1 MTISST
7 TNRAGFV
14 CNGVTYQFPF
24 DFKILAKSDLQVY
37 LYNTITRLSTQLTL
51 NVDYTVEIA
60 SPGPGGTVTL
70 IGAYG
75 PPRPRGVIPGAEYTL
90 TLLRAMPRTQ
100 EIDFIN
106 GDSLDENNIEGMGDR
121 ITMMVQELDEKIGRS
136 VLLPPSSSVTGIEL
150 PIPAA
155 GKLIRWKAT
164 LDGFENVA
172 VADIGSQVI
181 NNFWAVVL
189 AAAGSSLAEA
199 LATMGL
205 DGSLETFAL
214 PDNTTISSFM
224 KTLLDDADAATA
236 RTTLGI
242 AEIATQAETNAG
254 TDDARIVTPKKLYAT
269 PGIYRK
275 NAIINGDMGIAQ
287 RGTAFAACADGAY
300 TLDRWKLINGSDA
313 VMAISQ
319 NTTERPTIAQSGV
332 RFNASLVVDVTTA
345 DASIG
350 ATQACAL
357 QYTLEGYD
365 IRHFMGQQVT
375 LSFWVAAT
383 KPGTYCVVLL
393 NAGSDKIYPVNYTIS
408 QANTWEKKAITL
420 TMHDGASGTW
430 DFTNGIG
437 LRIRFVL
444 AAGSTC
450 ANGTN
455 ATWGTTGLYG
465 VSGQVNSL
473 DSADNYFL
481 ITGVQL
487 EKGSVATPFEFRPFA
502 QELMLCQRY
511 YWRKNFESGEPIA
524 NLQAFGTSAAYGK
537 LLQHPVDMRATPTA
551 NRSGVGDF
559 QLSNA
564 VSITAQCTEFII
576 AAKRHEVSCG
586 GAVRTGDGLVA
597 GDCSV
602 LFAYGTSCWIDADA
616 EL

>member
-1 MTISST
+1 MKI
-7 TNRAGFV
+7 A
-14 CNGVTYQFPF
+14 GVT
-24 DFKILAKSDLQVY
+24 I
-37 LYNTITRLSTQLTL
+37 
-51 NVDYTVEIA
+51 
-60 SPGPGGTVTL
+60 
-70 IGAYG
+70 
-75 PPRPRGVIPGAEYTL
+75 
-90 TLLRAMPRTQ
+90 Q
-100 EIDFIN
+100 EPK
-106 GDSLDENNIEGMGDR
+106 
-121 ITMMVQELDEKIGRS
+121 V
-136 VLLPPSSSVTGIEL
+136 
-150 PIPAA
+150 
-155 GKLIRWKAT
+155 
-164 LDGFENVA
+164 
-172 VADIGSQVI
+172 
-181 NNFWAVVL
+181 
-189 AAAGSSLAEA
+189 
-199 LATMGL
+199 
-205 DGSLETFAL
+205 
-214 PDNTTISSFM
+214 
-224 KTLLDDADAATA
+224 
-236 RTTLGI
+236 
-242 AEIATQAETNAG
+242 ATQAETDAG
-254 TDDARIVTPKKLYAT
+254 TDDARIVTPAKLYAT

-332 RFNASLVVDVTTA
+332 RFNASLMVDVTTA

-465 VSGQVNSL
+465 VSGQVNGL
-473 DSADNYFL
+473 DSTDNDFY

-487 EKGSVATPFEFRPFA
+487 EKGSVATDFEFRSFA
-502 QELMLCQRY
+502 TELALCQRY
-511 YWRKNFESGEPIA
+511 Y
-524 NLQAFGTSAAYGK
+524 QVYGGF
-537 LLQHPVDMRATPTA
+537 ATNQLFATAIGASTTTA
-551 NRSGVGDF
+551 NCCSPYSPRMRTQPTISFSAPGDF
-559 QLSNA
+559 KLGIHTATAISA
-564 VSITAQCTEFII
+564 ITSQ
-576 AAKRHEVSCG
+576 
-586 GAVRTGDGLVA
+586 TGDGMVMFQVTIANPDLVA
-597 GDCSV
+597 NVPYFLTANNSNARMY
-602 LFAYGTSCWIDADA
+602 LSA